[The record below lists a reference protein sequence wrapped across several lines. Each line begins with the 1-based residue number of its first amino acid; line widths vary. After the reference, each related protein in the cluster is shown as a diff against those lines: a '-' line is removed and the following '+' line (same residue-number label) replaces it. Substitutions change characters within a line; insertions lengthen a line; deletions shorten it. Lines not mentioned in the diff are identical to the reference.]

1 MTLQDFQLPLQA
13 KIDGTRNL
21 YAAFENLPLDFF
33 IILSS
38 VIGVIGTSGQANYAA
53 GNTFQDA
60 FATSRPI
67 GRFPCVSLDIGSIED
82 AKINNSK
89 RDQNLARHGL
99 IPLKPDEL
107 LSLLEYAMSPQGTQ
121 DRCQQIVTGFDAESL
136 SQIEIA
142 NANTESPLFCHVWQ
156 SLGERSPRSYS
167 TVVKPLRTVV
177 SESLD
182 AAEVHEAVTA
192 TIARKLSKL
201 VAFDGLIQ
209 NLDSPMAELGL
220 DSLITTELKNWI
232 STEFQA
238 ATQVSEILDRVSIR
252 SLASLVASRSRFI
265 QERIASFSH
274 NENEYR
280 DPRKVPLVLKKEC
293 STREKAISTSN
304 ELPTLPLPNLDTT
317 LSMYL
322 DSRKCFLSEKELAH
336 TSMVIAEFQQDGG
349 YGRELQGRLEARLK
363 DPNIDNWLLEPYSDK
378 IYLERRDPIHPN
390 GIFYGGHILDSVIH
404 TQAERAAVVTTAA
417 LEFKQLV
424 EAGTVERD
432 YMNGEPI
439 CMDSLHWLFNT
450 VREPRSGVDKML
462 RSPGHNHVIA
472 LRHGHIFR
480 ISLRRGS
487 DSVPYWKMKAA
498 FEYVLANSRDQRPS
512 IATLTADERDSWAK
526 VSKAHDHS

>member
-13 KIDGTRNL
+13 KIHGTRNL
-21 YAAFENLPLDFF
+21 YVAFENLPLDFF

-38 VIGVIGTSGQANYAA
+38 AIGVIGTSGQANYAA

-60 FATSRPI
+60 FASSRPT

-82 AKINNSK
+82 ARINNSK

-107 LSLLEYAMSPQGTQ
+107 LSLLEYAMSPQAAQ
-121 DRCQQIVTGFDAESL
+121 DRYQQIVTGFDAESL
-136 SQIEIA
+136 SQVEIA
-142 NANTESPLFCHVWQ
+142 NANTGSPLFCHVGQ
-156 SLGERSPRSYS
+156 SSGEGSPRPNS
-167 TVVKPLRTVV
+167 TVAKPLRTVV
-177 SESLD
+177 SESSD
-182 AAEVHEAVTA
+182 AAEVHEAITA
-192 TIARKLSKL
+192 TIAKKLSKL
-201 VAFDGLIQ
+201 VASDGLIR

-274 NENEYR
+274 EENDSQ
-280 DPRKVPLVLKKEC
+280 DPRKRPLVLEKQY
-293 STREKAISTSN
+293 STRERVTSTSN
-304 ELPTLPLPNLDTT
+304 ELPTLPLPKLDTT

-322 DSRKCFLSEKELAH
+322 DSRKCFLSEEELAH
-336 TSMVIAEFQQDGG
+336 TSMAIAEFQKDGG
-349 YGRELQGRLEARLK
+349 YGRELQGRLEARLR
-363 DPNIDNWLLEPYSDK
+363 DPNIDNWLLEPYSGK
-378 IYLERRDPIHPN
+378 IYLERRDPIHPT
-390 GIFYGGHILDSVIH
+390 GIFYGGHVLNNVIH

-417 LEFKQLV
+417 LEFKQSV

-439 CMDSLHWLFNT
+439 CMESLHWLFNA
-450 VREPRSGVDKML
+450 VREPRIGVDKML
-462 RSPGHNHVIA
+462 RSPRKDHVIA
-472 LRHGHIFR
+472 LRHGHIFK
-480 ISLRRGS
+480 ISLKRGL
-487 DSVPYWKMKAA
+487 DSVPYWDIKAA
-498 FEYVLANSRDQRPS
+498 FEYVLANSRDRRPAV
-512 IATLTADERDSWAK
+512 ATLTADERDSWAK
-526 VSKAHDHS
+526 VSRAHSHK